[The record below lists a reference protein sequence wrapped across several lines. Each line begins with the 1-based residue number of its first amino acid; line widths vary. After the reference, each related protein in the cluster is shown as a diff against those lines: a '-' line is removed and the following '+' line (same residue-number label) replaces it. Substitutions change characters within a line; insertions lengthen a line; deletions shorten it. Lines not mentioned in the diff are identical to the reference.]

1 MKKFSVLL
9 LIYLSGS
16 ALAQKVTKD
25 SIATLKFQ
33 EKVLKLNYDSNSYQ
47 QIVIEKTNNIV
58 EYKAK
63 LEEAKKDEIKTSER
77 AKKVAEELKGNPTD
91 KK

>member
-1 MKKFSVLL
+1 
-9 LIYLSGS
+9 
-16 ALAQKVTKD
+16 
-25 SIATLKFQ
+25 
-33 EKVLKLNYDSNSYQ
+33 VLKLNYDSNFYQ
-47 QIVIEKTNNIV
+47 QIVIEKINNIV

-77 AKKVAEELKGNPTD
+77 AKKVAEELKGNPD